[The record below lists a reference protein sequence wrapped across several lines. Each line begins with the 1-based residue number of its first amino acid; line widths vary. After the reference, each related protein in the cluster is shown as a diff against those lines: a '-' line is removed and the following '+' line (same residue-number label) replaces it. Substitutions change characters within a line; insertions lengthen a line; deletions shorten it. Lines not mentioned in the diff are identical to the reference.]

1 MPKVNKTYP
10 AFYNGI
16 TQQSSELALDNQC
29 RDMVNCIPDLV
40 TGLTRRPPVKYV
52 THNSTYASTAKVFHT
67 YDRGEDNE
75 EYLFIKTN
83 NYDTPIAIYN
93 KAGTLMTLNGITTT
107 IKDYLNSGEFKAL
120 TVQDTSY
127 VVNKSKVVA
136 TSTSGLS
143 VADANYSKV
152 AYYWLKRASGDKYNP
167 YNYAVYLDGVIY
179 ACNPDKPGSGVTDP
193 PTGFEDSDYAA
204 NYLAGIIN
212 ASASFN
218 CTRSGSILKI
228 WKDGYAN
235 FTFDSWDSWGN
246 QASEGFK
253 GSVNKLSDLPND
265 WPFSNTYIEIKGNDN
280 NNFTNYYVKWDGSSW
295 METMHPN
302 ELRGRLT
309 NMPIKI
315 ARTALN
321 TFTYSTIDFDL
332 PKVGDIESN
341 PDPTFIGQTI
351 QDIFFYK
358 NRLGFA
364 SLDNVVMSQTGDYY
378 DFYIKTVLDVLDD
391 DPIDIAIASTQASQI
406 YFVKPFQ
413 NSLFIFTKDSQF
425 QMESEGYT
433 SPKTVSITSVSNYPM
448 STVVEPKV
456 INNSLF
462 FISTTGGRQ
471 QLREYIKDENTLSV
485 KGIDLNITTPTLL
498 SEDITSIN
506 VNGVLGYV
514 ILGTTTNTVYVYMF
528 KDSGTQRVQ
537 SSWTKWTL
545 LQGFSYLANSY
556 EYSILD
562 DTFIVVCKSGS
573 NYIYHNMDLTKTDT
587 VFKDIGISSV
597 LYPYTSSI
605 LLPQWY
611 PHINEIG
618 TPKDKVLLKK
628 VLIQGEGDFDAS
640 IYRRD
645 YDYTYTKSHDDTSME
660 DLDLHISSKVDSCD
674 ITISSNTANDFNIT
688 SIVMEGLYKPTSRQ
702 IK

>member
-107 IKDYLNSGEFKAL
+107 IKDYLNSGDFKAL

-143 VADANYSKV
+143 VSDANYNKV

-167 YNYAVYLDGVIY
+167 YNYAVYLDGTTY

-212 ASASFN
+212 ASPSFN

-228 WKDGYAN
+228 WKDGYAD

-280 NNFTNYYVKWDGSSW
+280 NDFTNYYVKWDGSSW

-321 TFTYSTIDFDL
+321 TFTYSSIDFDL
-332 PKVGDIESN
+332 PKVGDTESN

-498 SEDITSIN
+498 SEAITSIN

-514 ILGTTTNTVYVYMF
+514 ILGTATNTVYLYMF

-545 LQGFSYLANSY
+545 LQGFNYLANSY

-562 DTFIVVCKSGS
+562 DTFIVVCKSGI

-597 LYPYTSSI
+597 LYPYTSSV

-645 YDYTYTKSHDDTSME
+645 YDYTYTKSYDDTSME
-660 DLDLHISSKVDSCD
+660 DLDLHISSKVDNCD